1 MRIRL
6 TDFLKLK
13 WQTSKNYLMLLAL
26 MISVS
31 QAFAHGG
38 KIEVS
43 EAPHGPVHLSAEQA
57 KAVDLRLVEAGSHPL
72 ADLLSLNGEIRLLP
86 DSQSDVN
93 VRISGQVMALYANL
107 DDTVKVGQPL
117 AKVQSRL
124 VGDPPPT
131 VVVNA
136 PIQGVIDA
144 RNVTLGQAVEPNTA
158 LFHISDRSQVMV
170 SAHVYEEDVGKVKL
184 GQEAYVHVISYPN
197 QAFVGKI
204 TLIEPNLDPLT
215 RTVNIWITLANP
227 EGILKPGMFARAD
240 VVLKK
245 NATALAVPN
254 AAILEANGEKF
265 VFGQDGDHYQRIV
278 IKTGANDDEYT
289 EITDGL
295 VPGDKVVTQGNRE
308 LYTVWLTGGQSKAAE
323 D

>member
-6 TDFLKLK
+6 TDFL
-13 WQTSKNYLMLLAL
+13 MMFAL
-26 MISVS
+26 MASMS
-31 QAFAHGG
+31 QALAHGG

-57 KAVDLRLVEAGSHPL
+57 KAIDLRLVAANSHPL

-86 DSQSDVN
+86 NSQSDVSI
-93 VRISGQVMALYANL
+93 RINGQVMALYANL
-107 DDTVKVGQPL
+107 NDTVKAGQPL

-136 PIQGVIDA
+136 PIQGVVDA
-144 RNVTLGQAVEPNTA
+144 RNVTLGQTVEPNTP

-170 SAHVYEEDVGKVKL
+170 NSHVYEEDVGKVKL
-184 GQEAYVHVISYPN
+184 GQEAYVRVISYPKET
-197 QAFVGKI
+197 FVGKI

-215 RTVNIWITLANP
+215 RTINVWITLDNAQ
-227 EGILKPGMFARAD
+227 GMLKPGMFARAD
-240 VVLKK
+240 VVLQK

-254 AAILEANGEKF
+254 AAILEANGEQF
-265 VFGQDGDHYQRIV
+265 VFGQDGDNYERIV

-308 LYTVWLTGGQSKAAE
+308 LYTMWLTGGQSKNAG

>member
-6 TDFLKLK
+6 TDFFMMFV
-13 WQTSKNYLMLLAL
+13 LMAS
-26 MISVS
+26 IP

-38 KIEVS
+38 TIEVS
-43 EAPHGPVHLSAEQA
+43 ETPHGPVHLSAEQT
-57 KAVDLRLVEAGSHPL
+57 KAIDLRLVAANSHPL

-86 DSQSDVN
+86 NSQSDVS

-107 DDTVKVGQPL
+107 DDTVKAGQPL

-136 PIQGVIDA
+136 PIQGIVDA
-144 RNVTLGQAVEPNTA
+144 RNVTLGQAVEPNTV

-170 SAHVYEEDVGKVKL
+170 AAHVYEEDVGKVKL
-184 GQEAYVHVISYPN
+184 GQEAYIHVISYPK

-215 RTVNIWITLANP
+215 RIINVWITLENAQ
-227 EGILKPGMFARAD
+227 GMLKPGMFARAD
-240 VVLKK
+240 VVLQK
-245 NATALAVPN
+245 NPTALAVPN
-254 AAILEANGEKF
+254 AAIVEANGEKF
-265 VFGQDGDHYQRIV
+265 VFVQDEDHYQRIV
-278 IKTGANDDEYT
+278 IKTGASDDEYT

-308 LYTVWLTGGQSKAAE
+308 LYTVWLTGGQSKTAG

>member
-1 MRIRL
+1 MRIRP
-6 TDFLKLK
+6 TDFL
-13 WQTSKNYLMLLAL
+13 
-26 MISVS
+26 MIFVLITIIP
-31 QAFAHGG
+31 QVFAHGG

-43 EAPHGPVHLSAEQA
+43 EAPHGAVHLSAEQA
-57 KAVDLRLVEAGSHPL
+57 KAIDLRLVAANSHPL

-86 DSQSDVN
+86 NSQSDVS

-107 DDTVKVGQPL
+107 GDTVKAGQPL

-136 PIQGVIDA
+136 PIQGVVDA
-144 RNVTLGQAVEPNTA
+144 RNVTLGQAIEPNTT

-170 SAHVYEEDVGKVKL
+170 NSHVYEEDVGKVKL
-184 GQEAYVHVISYPN
+184 GQEAYVRVISYPKET
-197 QAFVGKI
+197 FVGKI

-215 RTVNIWITLANP
+215 RTINVWITLDNAQ
-227 EGILKPGMFARAD
+227 GMLKPGMFARAD
-240 VVLKK
+240 VVLQK

-265 VFGQDGDHYQRIV
+265 VFGQDGDNYERIV
-278 IKTGANDDEYT
+278 IKTGVIDDEYT

-295 VPGDKVVTQGNRE
+295 VPGDKIVTQGNRE
-308 LYTVWLTGGQSKAAE
+308 IYTVWLTGGQLKSAE